1 MDSCRSM
8 GKMEKTRMLGK
19 IEGRKRDTQRMGWL
33 DGIPDTMD
41 TSLSELEQAK
51 VREARHGSPRVRQ
64 DQVTKQQREAKMPT
78 AKLKRKKGSLRQVY
92 KSNQWVLHWRCQGL
106 LKFPPNSMV
115 S

>member
-1 MDSCRSM
+1 
-8 GKMEKTRMLGK
+8 MLGK

-33 DGIPDTMD
+33 DGSPDTMD

-78 AKLKRKKGSLRQVY
+78 AKLEREKRLLAASVQEQSVGSALEMPGTPKIPSKFYGVMKKICISAI
-92 KSNQWVLHWRCQGL
+92 K
-106 LKFPPNSMV
+106 
-115 S
+115 